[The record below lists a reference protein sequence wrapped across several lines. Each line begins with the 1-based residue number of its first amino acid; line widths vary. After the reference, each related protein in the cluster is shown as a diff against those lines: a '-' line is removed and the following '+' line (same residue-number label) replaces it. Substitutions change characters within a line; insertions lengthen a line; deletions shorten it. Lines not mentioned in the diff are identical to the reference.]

1 MKRSTIWISMTAILL
16 LVAMA
21 ALAQPGNGS
30 KRRGSG
36 VDPGTGCLGCVSLDL
51 KKVETV
57 TGTAVA
63 VEGGPGVGVPTLI
76 LKDGAVDLEI
86 VIGPYRL
93 WAASGLEVTP
103 GEALTVTYAPCA
115 KTGYLVAL
123 SVTEEETDKTVQLR
137 DPKTGQPLGFGGRGP
152 RS

>member
-1 MKRSTIWISMTAILL
+1 MKRSTIWLAMTAILL
-16 LVAMA
+16 LVAMT

-63 VEGGPGVGVPTLI
+63 VEGGPGEGVPTLI

-137 DPKTGQPLGFGGRGP
+137 DPKTGQPLGFGRRGP